1 MNIPEPLG
9 YGIVK
14 GLGVVSIYSEDVGG
28 LTLVARWVRTELVT
42 DRAEHLTGG
51 NVREMLDKLSGDSV

>member
-14 GLGVVSIYSEDVGG
+14 GLGVVAIYSEDVGG
-28 LTLVARWVRTELVT
+28 VTMVARWVRTELVT
-42 DRAEHLTGG
+42 DRTEHLG
-51 NVREMLDKLSGDSV
+51 SGELPPEEENT

>member
-9 YGIVK
+9 YGIAK

-51 NVREMLDKLSGDSV
+51 NVLEMLNKLSGDSV